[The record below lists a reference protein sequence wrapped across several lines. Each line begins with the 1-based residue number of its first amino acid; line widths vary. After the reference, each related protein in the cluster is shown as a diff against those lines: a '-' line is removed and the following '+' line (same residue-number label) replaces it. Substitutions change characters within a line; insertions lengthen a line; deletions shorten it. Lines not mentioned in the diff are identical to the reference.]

1 MDPLVIVISILV
13 LLTIFTLALAFFGRK
28 DLSADKNMK
37 KRLQAFQGEGEVG
50 ATPGST
56 EEDAEGTALKQRS
69 YSGIPILS
77 NFFKNLKGS
86 EAVALQLERAGIPLR
101 VGEYY
106 MIRWSIA
113 GIFFAAP
120 FLFGVELF
128 NLAVGVL
135 LAIVG
140 YWLPGQWVSNKRRKR
155 TEAMNAQLVDL
166 LGMVSNSLKSGYGM
180 MQSFEFAGRQL
191 PDPLGQEVRRM
202 LREATL
208 GLTAEQA
215 LHSLGARV
223 DSKDMDMV
231 ITAIN
236 IQRSVGGNLAEIL
249 DNVAYT
255 MRERERIRGEI
266 NTLTSQ
272 QKLTGVVIGGLPIFM
287 FLIFMVI
294 NPDYMSLLFTT
305 MAGRAIILV
314 ATVLEVMGYFTIKRI
329 IAIDV

>member
-1 MDPLVIVISILV
+1 MDPMVIAISAMVFLTFFIL
-13 LLTIFTLALAFFGRK
+13 ILAIFGRR
-28 DLSADKNMK
+28 DLSSDKNMQ
-37 KRLQAFQGEGEVG
+37 KRLEAFKNDPEGAARLASED
-50 ATPGST
+50 
-56 EEDAEGTALKQRS
+56 DAEGTALKQRS
-69 YSGIPILS
+69 YSGVPILS
-77 NFFKNLKGS
+77 GFFKNLKGS
-86 EAVALQLERAGIPLR
+86 EAVAIQLERAGVPLR
-101 VGEYY
+101 VGEFY
-106 MIRWSIA
+106 MIRWAIA
-113 GIFFAAP
+113 ALFFAAP

-128 NLAVGVL
+128 NVGVAVL

-140 YWLPGQWVSNKRRKR
+140 YWLPGKWVSNRRNKR
-155 TEAMNAQLVDL
+155 TNQMNAQLVDL

-191 PDPLGQEVRRM
+191 PDPLGMEVRRM

-208 GLTAEQA
+208 GLTGEQA
-215 LHSLGARV
+215 LNSLGARI

-249 DNVAYT
+249 DNVAFT

-305 MAGRAIILV
+305 MAGRAIIIF
-314 ATVLEVMGYFTIKRI
+314 ATVLEVLGYFTIKRI
-329 IAIDV
+329 VAIDV